1 VRHEIAS
8 VSLLTVLL
16 IAIEKRPWGESLGFV
31 GVAFSAQ
38 SNEFVSK
45 AA

>member
-16 IAIEKRPWGESLGFV
+16 TGLEQVCGGNSLDFV
-31 GVAFSAQ
+31 GMAFSAQ
-38 SNEFVSK
+38 AIELVSK
-45 AA
+45 AT